1 MFKGKLRRLMGYIRA
16 CFNLTMLK
24 TKTVQ
29 TANTVESFFKPIMT
43 RWLSVLCFLVS
54 VSFFLQT
61 YDSAQVKI
69 TLFYAGIIVLLGLWV
84 SSAVKDRVSFFTRRN
99 FILLLPF
106 LLYFTYVSVSFFLQP
121 YQAARSESFL
131 RFLLSSA
138 LFIIIFYEY
147 DHKDISRLINA
158 IIFTCWFV
166 YGYGIVQIVNNYLV
180 SGVDPLFWTDFFG
193 KRVFSTIA
201 NPNFFAD
208 FCLFTFILILA
219 RWLLTKQKSLLLLGA
234 AALVNIFFTESKGAW
249 AALAVALPAFGFVY
263 LNYFVDVYKKH
274 RLKFNAIAIA
284 AVVALGLLVG
294 VYADKRIQS
303 VNFRLSTW
311 RAAFEMIEAK
321 PIVGTGKGSFEY
333 IYPAYKRPEI
343 FYMENLHNAQTQHAE
358 NYYLETWAELGLLG
372 FGLFLFCAF
381 YLFKGVV
388 KKLKEYNP
396 QDAREKEKFFNLLG
410 CFGALAAIYIHNF
423 VDVSLYFVSTG
434 LFAAIFTGISFNLA
448 FGRGEKVISAK
459 KSKQEKNIILLHF
472 ASLSAGVIFFA
483 LALYCASDFSF
494 MTTAIFS
501 TRPITF
507 FVCWAFFLFCAFG
520 TACVLFYAVFRAQR
534 IKTTLIFTIVA
545 VLLYGA
551 WGFMKADN
559 YTLLASR
566 LAEDNDISAA
576 SYYTQVIKINPFSA
590 DTFMHRGM
598 LFANRLDLTPSNNP
612 LYGDAPNKLF
622 NDYDRALRDF
632 NSSLSLAPHSAL
644 IYYHIGSLQ
653 RNTAVKISKQPQY
666 GQDEKLKQQVKGLY
680 ADAVKNLRRA
690 LLTDPVYDNTY
701 YQLANAALD
710 TGDFKGAYIWLLKY
724 IKGPDGVVNQ
734 QYLARHHND
743 QKALTH
749 LKFIKERLSAQEA
762 AEAEQQAGVL

>member
-1 MFKGKLRRLMGYIRA
+1 
-16 CFNLTMLK
+16 MLK
-24 TKTVQ
+24 TKTMRA
-29 TANTVESFFKPIMT
+29 ANIGESFFKPIMT

-69 TLFYAGIIVLLGLWV
+69 TLFYTGLTALFGLWV
-84 SSAVKDRVSFFTRRN
+84 SSLIKDRADIFTRRN

-106 LLYFTYVSVSFFLQP
+106 LLYFAYISVSFFLQP
-121 YQAARSESFL
+121 YQAVRSESFL

-138 LFIIIFYEY
+138 LFLIIFYEY
-147 DHKDISRLINA
+147 DDKDISRLINA
-158 IIFTCWFV
+158 VIFTCRFV
-166 YGYGIVQIVNNYLV
+166 YGYGILQIINNYLI

-219 RWLLTKQKSLLLLGA
+219 RWLLTKQKSLLLLA
-234 AALVNIFFTESKGAW
+234 AAGLVNIFFTESKGAW

-274 RLKFNAIAIA
+274 RLKFNAVAL
-284 AVVALGLLVG
+284 AVVIALSLLVG
-294 VYADKRIQS
+294 VYAAKRIQS

-321 PIVGTGKGSFEY
+321 PLTGTGIGSFEY

-381 YLFKGVV
+381 YLCKGVI

-396 QDAREKEKFFNLLG
+396 HDAREKEKLFTLLG

-423 VDVSLYFVSTG
+423 VDVSLYFVSTA
-434 LFAAIFTGISFNLA
+434 LFATLLTAVSFKLA
-448 FGRGEKVISAK
+448 FGGGEKIVRAK
-459 KSKQEKNIILLHF
+459 KEHKQN
-472 ASLSAGVIFFA
+472 SNGVF
-483 LALYCASDFSF
+483 Y
-494 MTTAIFS
+494 TTATCAAVLFS
-501 TRPITF
+501 GLAFAAAGDFNFIIRPVLDTRPVTF
-507 FVCWAFFLFCAFG
+507 FVCWGFFLFCSFG
-520 TACVLFYAVFRAQR
+520 AAAVLSYCIFKAGK
-534 IKTTLIFTIVA
+534 IKITLILTLCGAIM
-545 VLLYGA
+545 YGA
-551 WGFMKADN
+551 WCFMKADN

-566 LAEDNDISAA
+566 LAEENDISAA
-576 SYYTQVIKINPFSA
+576 SYYTQVIKINPFSP

-598 LFANRLDLTPSNNP
+598 LFANRLEITPSNNAIE
-612 LYGDAPNKLF
+612 GDEPNKLF

-632 NSSLSLAPHSAL
+632 NSSLALAPHAAL
-644 IYYHIGSLQ
+644 IYYQLGSLQ
-653 RNTAVKISKQPQY
+653 RNTALKISKQPQY
-666 GQDEKLKQQVKGLY
+666 TQDETLKKQVSGLY
-680 ADAVKNLRRA
+680 DDAAKNLRHA
-690 LLTDPVYDNTY
+690 LLTDPVYDNIY
-701 YQLANAALD
+701 YQLANTALD
-710 TGDFKGAYIWLLKY
+710 RGDFKTAYIWLLKY

-734 QYLARHHND
+734 EYLARHHND
-743 QKALTH
+743 QKALQN
-749 LKFIKERLSAQEA
+749 LKSVKERLSPQEISAAQRE
-762 AEAEQQAGVL
+762 AGVL

>member
-1 MFKGKLRRLMGYIRA
+1 
-16 CFNLTMLK
+16 MLK
-24 TKTVQ
+24 TKTMQ
-29 TANTVESFFKPIMT
+29 ASNIGESFFKPIMT

-69 TLFYAGIIVLLGLWV
+69 TLFYAGLTALVGFWV
-84 SSAVKDRVSFFTRRN
+84 SSLIKDRADIFTRRN

-106 LLYFTYVSVSFFLQP
+106 LLYFAYVSISFFLQP

-131 RFLLSSA
+131 RFFLSSA
-138 LFIIIFYEY
+138 LFLILFYEY
-147 DHKDISRLINA
+147 DDKDISRLIKA
-158 IIFTCWFV
+158 IIFTCRFV
-166 YGYGIVQIVNNYLV
+166 YGYGILQIINNYII

-193 KRVFSTIA
+193 RRVFSTIA

-234 AALVNIFFTESKGAW
+234 AGLINIFFTESKGAW

-274 RLKFNAIAIA
+274 RLKFNALALA
-284 AVVALGLLVG
+284 AVIALALLVG
-294 VYADKRIQS
+294 AYAAKRIQS

-311 RAAFEMIEAK
+311 RAAFEMIETK
-321 PIVGTGKGSFEY
+321 PLVGTGKGSFEY

-358 NYYLETWAELGLLG
+358 NYYLETWAELGLFG

-381 YLFKGVV
+381 YLFKGVI

-396 QDAREKEKFFNLLG
+396 QDAREKEKLFTLLG
-410 CFGALAAIYIHNF
+410 CFGALLAIYIHNF

-434 LFAAIFTGISFNLA
+434 LFASILTAASFTLA
-448 FGRGEKVISAK
+448 LGGGEKILKIK
-459 KSKQEKNIILLHF
+459 KDRKENKS
-472 ASLSAGVIFFA
+472 GVFYTTAVCAAVLFFA
-483 LALYCASDFSF
+483 LAFAAAGDFNFITQPVLS
-494 MTTAIFS
+494 A
-501 TRPITF
+501 RPVTF
-507 FVCWAFFLFCAFG
+507 FVCWAFFLFCSFG
-520 TACVLFYAVFRAQR
+520 AASALTYGVFKAGK
-534 IKTTLIFTIVA
+534 IKITLILTFCGF
-545 VLLYGA
+545 LMYGA
-551 WGFMKADN
+551 WGFMKADA
-559 YTLLASR
+559 YTLLATR
-566 LAEDNDISAA
+566 LAEENDISAA
-576 SYYTQVIKINPFSA
+576 SYYTQVLKINQFSA

-598 LFANRLDLTPSNNP
+598 LFANRLDLTPSNNKI
-612 LYGDAPNKLF
+612 YGDAKDKMF

-632 NSSLSLAPHSAL
+632 NSSLALAPHSAL
-644 IYYHIGSLQ
+644 IYYQLGSLQ
-653 RNTAVKISKQPQY
+653 RNTAVKLAKQPQY
-666 GQDEKLKQQVKGLY
+666 QQDEVLKKQVSALY

-710 TGDFKGAYIWLLKY
+710 TGDFKAAYIWLLKY
-724 IKGPDGVVNQ
+724 IKGPAGVVNQ
-734 QYLARHHND
+734 EYLARHHND

-749 LKFIKERLSAQEA
+749 LKFIRERLSAQEA
-762 AEAEQQAGVL
+762 AAAEQEAGIL